1 MVHLLTASF
10 LSWYRSC
17 EGLKQEYEVCWRQGF
32 DLVLPAC
39 ALPVPTLHDSRVHT
53 YVQCKHLDLGPAPGA
68 EQQKSLEQTKQKG
81 PVSLTPPPQVALFWI
96 CLLQNYF
103 PWEVGGLHMAWGM
116 A

>member
-1 MVHLLTASF
+1 M
-10 LSWYRSC
+10 
-17 EGLKQEYEVCWRQGF
+17 
-32 DLVLPAC
+32 LPAC

-53 YVQCKHLDLGPAPGA
+53 YVPCKRGFALQAAHLDLGPAPGA

-81 PVSLTPPPQVALFWI
+81 PVSLTPPPQVSLFWI

-103 PWEVGGLHMAWGM
+103 PWEVGGLRMAWGM